1 MINKLEIRRKGTT
14 KIAYMQIFLQFFSFF
29 FLYISKICCNF
40 AADFNWRSMRK
51 YLIIGI
57 ALLFSLAL
65 TAAKNYTVVLDAGHG
80 GKDPGAVGK
89 FSQEKDLNLALA
101 LEVGKMLK
109 KQYPD
114 VNVVYTRSTDV
125 FIPLQTRADIANKND
140 ADLFISIHTNASE
153 NKASKGVE
161 TFILGNEKAEK
172 NLDVAMR
179 ENAVMKLESDYKTTY
194 QGFDPNSIDSYIMF
208 ELMQNNFMDQSLQ
221 FATQVQKHFV
231 GHLNR
236 SDRGVQQ
243 ASFWVL
249 LKTACPSILF
259 EMGFI
264 SNAEEEKYLNADLTM
279 HKMATALVK
288 AFGVYTHR
296 QEMKKVEEPK
306 EEPKVESQKS
316 KAESQEPKTK
326 SKEPVT
332 YYGVQ
337 ICASRNPLDTNDPKL
352 KGVVCECRKV
362 GDWYKYYAIIDT
374 DRTKVGEKQKEL
386 KKLFPDCWVSKWTEE

>member
-1 MINKLEIRRKGTT
+1 
-14 KIAYMQIFLQFFSFF
+14 
-29 FLYISKICCNF
+29 
-40 AADFNWRSMRK
+40 MRK
-51 YLIIGI
+51 TLTIILV
-57 ALLFSLAL
+57 LLCTLSMM
-65 TAAKNYTVVLDAGHG
+65 AAKGYTVVLDAGHG

-89 FSQEKDLNLALA
+89 FSQEKDLNLSLV
-101 LEVGKMLK
+101 LKMGELLK
-109 KQYPD
+109 TQYPD
-114 VNVVYTRSTDV
+114 LNIVYTRATDV
-125 FIPLQTRADIANKND
+125 FIPLQTRADIANKNN

-153 NKASKGVE
+153 NKNSKGVE
-161 TFILGNEKAEK
+161 TFILGTEKAEK

-249 LKTACPSILF
+249 LKTACPAILF

-264 SNAEEEKYLNADLTM
+264 SNAEEEKYLNADSTM
-279 HKMATALVK
+279 DNMATALVN
-288 AFGVYTHR
+288 AFAAYTHR
-296 QEMKKVEEPK
+296 QEIKKVGKP
-306 EEPKVESQKS
+306 VVA
-316 KAESQEPKTK
+316 KAEPAKPDTLITPNTQNTQNIPNTPNTPSTQEAPT
-326 SKEPVT
+326 SPQT
-332 YYGVQ
+332 YYALQVS
-337 ICASRNPLDTNDPKL
+337 ASRAPLVASDPQL
-352 KGVVCECRKV
+352 KGIVCESRKV

-374 DRTKVGEKQKEL
+374 DREKVVAKQNEL
-386 KKLFPDCWVSKWTEE
+386 KQLFPDCWITKWTE

>member
-1 MINKLEIRRKGTT
+1 
-14 KIAYMQIFLQFFSFF
+14 
-29 FLYISKICCNF
+29 
-40 AADFNWRSMRK
+40 
-51 YLIIGI
+51 
-57 ALLFSLAL
+57 
-65 TAAKNYTVVLDAGHG
+65 
-80 GKDPGAVGK
+80 VGR
-89 FSQEKDLNLALA
+89 L
-101 LEVGKMLK
+101 LK

-125 FIPLQTRADIANKND
+125 FIPLQERADIANKNN

-179 ENAVMKLESDYKTTY
+179 ENAVMKLEADYKTTY

-264 SNAEEEKYLNADLTM
+264 SNPEEERYLNADSTM
-279 HKMATALVK
+279 NKMAVALVK

-296 QEMKKVEEPK
+296 QEMKKVEAPSK
-306 EEPKVESQKS
+306 EETKP
-316 KAESQEPKTK
+316 AEKPKTEVK
-326 SKEPVT
+326 PAKKAEPVT

-337 ICASRNPLDTNDPKL
+337 ICASRNPLNQSDPKL
-352 KGVVCECRKV
+352 KGIRCECRKV
-362 GDWYKYYAIIDT
+362 GDWYKYYAIITT
-374 DRTKVGEKQKEL
+374 DRNKAGEKQKEL

>member
-1 MINKLEIRRKGTT
+1 
-14 KIAYMQIFLQFFSFF
+14 
-29 FLYISKICCNF
+29 
-40 AADFNWRSMRK
+40 MRK
-51 YLIIGI
+51 TLTIILV
-57 ALLFSLAL
+57 LLCTLSMM
-65 TAAKNYTVVLDAGHG
+65 AAKGYTVVLDAGHG

-89 FSQEKDLNLALA
+89 FSQEKDLNLSLV
-101 LEVGKMLK
+101 LKMGELLK
-109 KQYPD
+109 AQYPD
-114 VNVVYTRSTDV
+114 LNIVYTRATDV
-125 FIPLQTRADIANKND
+125 FIPLQTRADIANKNN

-153 NKASKGVE
+153 NKNSKGVE
-161 TFILGNEKAEK
+161 TFILGTEKAEK

-249 LKTACPSILF
+249 LKTACPAILF

-264 SNAEEEKYLNADLTM
+264 SNAEEEKYLNADSTM
-279 HKMATALVK
+279 DNMATALVN
-288 AFGVYTHR
+288 AFAAYTHR
-296 QEMKKVEEPK
+296 QEVKRVEK
-306 EEPKVESQKS
+306 PKVSNED
-316 KAESQEPKTK
+316 
-326 SKEPVT
+326 PVKPDTPDTPDTPNTPNTPTSPQT
-332 YYGVQ
+332 YYALQVS
-337 ICASRNPLDTNDPKL
+337 ASRAPLDASDPQL
-352 KGVVCECRKV
+352 KGIVCESRKV

-374 DRTKVGEKQKEL
+374 DREKVVAKQNEL
-386 KKLFPDCWVSKWTEE
+386 KQLFPDCWITKWTE

>member
-1 MINKLEIRRKGTT
+1 
-14 KIAYMQIFLQFFSFF
+14 
-29 FLYISKICCNF
+29 
-40 AADFNWRSMRK
+40 MRK
-51 YLIIGI
+51 TLTVILVLFC
-57 ALLFSLAL
+57 ALSMM
-65 TAAKNYTVVLDAGHG
+65 AAKSYTVVLDAGHG

-89 FSQEKDLNLALA
+89 FSQEKDLNLSLV
-101 LEVGKMLK
+101 LKMGELLK
-109 KQYPD
+109 AQYPD
-114 VNVVYTRSTDV
+114 LNIVYTRSTDV
-125 FIPLQTRADIANKND
+125 FIPLQTRADIANKNN

-153 NKASKGVE
+153 NKNSKGVE
-161 TFILGNEKAEK
+161 TFILGTEKAEK

-249 LKTACPSILF
+249 LKTACPAILF

-264 SNAEEEKYLNADLTM
+264 SNAEEEKFLNADTTM
-279 HKMATALVK
+279 DMMATALVN
-288 AFGVYTHR
+288 AFAAYTHR
-296 QEMKKVEEPK
+296 QEVKKVEKPQLNAPEAPINVAEP
-306 EEPKVESQKS
+306 QLNA
-316 KAESQEPKTK
+316 AEQPINEAKPQTPAK
-326 SKEPVT
+326 PQT
-332 YYGVQ
+332 YYALQ
-337 ICASRNPLDTNDPKL
+337 ISASRAPLDASDPKL
-352 KGVVCECRKV
+352 KGVVCESRKV

-374 DRTKVGEKQKEL
+374 DREKVVAKQKEL
-386 KKLFPDCWVSKWTEE
+386 QPLFPDCWITKFEQ

>member
-264 SNAEEEKYLNADLTM
+264 SNAEEEKYLNADSTM
-279 HKMATALVK
+279 HKMATALVR

-306 EEPKVESQKS
+306 EEPKVESPKS

-352 KGVVCECRKV
+352 KGVICECRKV

-374 DRTKVGEKQKEL
+374 DRAKVGEKQKEL

>member
-1 MINKLEIRRKGTT
+1 
-14 KIAYMQIFLQFFSFF
+14 
-29 FLYISKICCNF
+29 
-40 AADFNWRSMRK
+40 MRK
-51 YLIIGI
+51 TLTIILVLFC
-57 ALLFSLAL
+57 ALSMM
-65 TAAKNYTVVLDAGHG
+65 AAKSYTVVLDAGHG

-89 FSQEKDLNLALA
+89 FSQEKDLNLSLV
-101 LEVGKMLK
+101 LKMGELLK
-109 KQYPD
+109 AQYPD
-114 VNVVYTRSTDV
+114 LNIVYTRSTDV
-125 FIPLQTRADIANKND
+125 FIPLQTRADIANKNN

-153 NKASKGVE
+153 NKNSKGVE
-161 TFILGNEKAEK
+161 TFILGTEKAEK

-249 LKTACPSILF
+249 LKTACPAILF

-264 SNAEEEKYLNADLTM
+264 SNAEEEKFLNADTTM
-279 HKMATALVK
+279 DMMATALVN
-288 AFGVYTHR
+288 AFAAYTHR
-296 QEMKKVEEPK
+296 QEIKKVEKPQLNAPEAPINVAEP
-306 EEPKVESQKS
+306 QINA
-316 KAESQEPKTK
+316 AEQ
-326 SKEPVT
+326 PVNEAKPQAPAKPQT
-332 YYGVQ
+332 YYALQ
-337 ICASRNPLDTNDPKL
+337 ISASRAPLDASDPKL
-352 KGVVCECRKV
+352 KGVVCESRKV

-374 DRTKVGEKQKEL
+374 DREKVVAKQKEL
-386 KKLFPDCWVSKWTEE
+386 QPLFPDCWITKFEQ

>member
-1 MINKLEIRRKGTT
+1 
-14 KIAYMQIFLQFFSFF
+14 
-29 FLYISKICCNF
+29 
-40 AADFNWRSMRK
+40 MRK
-51 YLIIGI
+51 TLTIILVLFC
-57 ALLFSLAL
+57 ALSLM
-65 TAAKNYTVVLDAGHG
+65 AAKGYTVVLDAGHG

-89 FSQEKDLNLALA
+89 FSQEKDLNLSLV
-101 LEVGKMLK
+101 LKMGELLK
-109 KQYPD
+109 AQYPD
-114 VNVVYTRSTDV
+114 LNIVYTRATDV
-125 FIPLQTRADIANKND
+125 FIPLQTRADIANKNN

-153 NKASKGVE
+153 NKNSKGVE
-161 TFILGNEKAEK
+161 TFILGTEKAEK

-249 LKTACPSILF
+249 LKTACPAILF

-264 SNAEEEKYLNADLTM
+264 SNAEEEKFLNADTTM
-279 HKMATALVK
+279 DMMATALVN
-288 AFGVYTHR
+288 AFAAYTHR
-296 QEMKKVEEPK
+296 QEVKKVEKPQINAPEAPINVAEP
-306 EEPKVESQKS
+306 QINA
-316 KAESQEPKTK
+316 AEQ
-326 SKEPVT
+326 PVNEAKPQASAKPQT
-332 YYGVQ
+332 YYALQ
-337 ICASRNPLDTNDPKL
+337 ISASRAPLDASDPKL
-352 KGVVCECRKV
+352 KGVVCESRKV

-374 DRTKVGEKQKEL
+374 DRDKVVAKQKEI
-386 KKLFPDCWVSKWTEE
+386 KELFPDCWITKWTE